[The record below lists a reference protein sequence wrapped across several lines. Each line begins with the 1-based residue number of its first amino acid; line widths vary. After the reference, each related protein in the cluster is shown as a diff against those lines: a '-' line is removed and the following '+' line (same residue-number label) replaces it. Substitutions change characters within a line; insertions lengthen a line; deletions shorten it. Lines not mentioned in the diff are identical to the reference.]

1 MRQIAIPSPYAVAV
15 SEFVASVAAVVAQ
28 PVAAAAAAAAVS
40 VAVDADT
47 GAIMLAAEQ
56 TNQGTEQPPE
66 PEAALAA
73 AGWQAG
79 EG

>member
-15 SEFVASVAAVVAQ
+15 SEFVASVAAVVAK
-28 PVAAAAAAAAVS
+28 PVAAAAVS